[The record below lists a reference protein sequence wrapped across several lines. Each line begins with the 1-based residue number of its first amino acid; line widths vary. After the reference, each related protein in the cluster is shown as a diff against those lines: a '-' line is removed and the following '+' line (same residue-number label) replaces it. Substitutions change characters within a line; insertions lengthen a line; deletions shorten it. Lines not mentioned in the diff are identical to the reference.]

1 MFTCQFPPI
10 ILEFLTNKEILEV
23 SLLNHNSLL
32 EFTPILEKCKKK
44 ISDEVVSYFNT
55 NRSSLISTHRSYHMH
70 FEKNIKRLFYFIPEL
85 FKYIQTKNVT
95 YLDLSDPYRYENT
108 FYHLVSVD
116 AAQLRKIASQILHFL
131 KSNSTLAYCNI
142 GMFQNYIDRN
152 EVEWAVSTH
161 PTLHQVETASTYS
174 IFNRSAPSNTL
185 YRLPN
190 DTLEWRHYS
199 PPWSISS

>member
-10 ILEFLTNKEILEV
+10 ILEFLTNKEIVEL
-23 SLLNHNSLL
+23 SLLNHNFLL
-32 EFTPILEKCKKK
+32 EFTPILEKYKKK

-55 NRSSLISTHRSYHMH
+55 NRTTLISTHRSYHVH

-85 FKYIQTKNVT
+85 FEYIQTKNVT
-95 YLDLSDPYRYENT
+95 YLDLSDPYRYKNT
-108 FYHLVSVD
+108 FYQLVSVD

-174 IFNRSAPSNTL
+174 IFSRTAPPNTL
-185 YRLPN
+185 YRLQN
-190 DTLEWRHYS
+190 DTFGWRHH
-199 PPWSISS
+199 PPSWSMSS